1 VWRPWK
7 HPDTGIYYFRRGVP
21 EVLRPL
27 VGKREEKVSL
37 ETRDWRE
44 AGPRHAAVAAE
55 VSARW
60 ERLRQA
66 AAPKPLV
73 RLTHKEAVALAGE
86 ICRRRIAAHETDPDS
101 PDRWRDELLMDGLSH
116 SPRARP
122 VDRFLA

>member
-1 VWRPWK
+1 MRVASPWK

-21 EVLRPL
+21 EALRPL

-44 AGPRHAAVAAE
+44 AGPRYAAVAAE

-66 AAPKPLV
+66 AAPKPIV

-86 ICRRRIAAHETDPDS
+86 IYRRRVAAPASWHPGFARLASILS
-101 PDRWRDELLMDGLSH
+101 PTAPTH
-116 SPRARP
+116 SGVPKLR
-122 VDRFLA
+122 

>member
-1 VWRPWK
+1 MRVARPWK

-101 PDRWRDELLMDGLSH
+101 PDRWRD
-116 SPRARP
+116 
-122 VDRFLA
+122 